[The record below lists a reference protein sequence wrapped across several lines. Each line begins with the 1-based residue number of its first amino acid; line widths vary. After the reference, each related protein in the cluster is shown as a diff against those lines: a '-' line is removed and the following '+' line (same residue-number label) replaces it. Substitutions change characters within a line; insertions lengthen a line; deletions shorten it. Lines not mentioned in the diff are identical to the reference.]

1 MSTSPHAQDQID
13 LAHAHLEHAALST
26 TDVGFAPLIRLT
38 AGVLPPARDGRRPVL
53 PGRLTCIQHL
63 TAAEDALDEIAPLDG
78 PPDLQLCAWHI
89 HELRRIASTE
99 PAA

>member
-13 LAHAHLEHAALST
+13 LAHAHLEHAAIRA
-26 TDVGFAPLIRLT
+26 DAFGFAPLIRLT
-38 AGVLPPARDGRRPVL
+38 AAVLPPARDGSRPAL
-53 PGRLTCIQHL
+53 PDRLTCIQHL
-63 TAAEDALDEIAPLDG
+63 AAAEDALDEIAPLDG

-89 HELRRIASTE
+89 HELRRIAATE